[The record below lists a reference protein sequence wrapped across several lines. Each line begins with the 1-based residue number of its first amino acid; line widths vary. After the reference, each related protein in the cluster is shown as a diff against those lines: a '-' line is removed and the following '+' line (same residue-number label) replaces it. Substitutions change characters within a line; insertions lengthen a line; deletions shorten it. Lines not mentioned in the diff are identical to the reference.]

1 MKKYVFILS
10 SITFSIV
17 NAQSLPAPAQ
27 DRNINVQEMKK
38 YDAKTANRY
47 WKMGKECERNGQ
59 TEQAIANYAQAGLRT
74 IAGGKSNPQAV
85 SLADSLIAKFQSLE
99 ANSFMKG
106 DTKAA
111 TQASKEKLK
120 LIEFVDGKESQR
132 YKDCLKTQGLYEQS
146 KKQ

>member
-1 MKKYVFILS
+1 
-10 SITFSIV
+10 
-17 NAQSLPAPAQ
+17 
-27 DRNINVQEMKK
+27 MKK

-47 WKMGKECERNGQ
+47 WKMGKESERNGFI
-59 TEQAIANYAQAGLRT
+59 EQAIANYAQAGLRT

-132 YKDCLKTQGLYEQS
+132 YKDCLKTQGLYEQT
-146 KKQ
+146 KKP